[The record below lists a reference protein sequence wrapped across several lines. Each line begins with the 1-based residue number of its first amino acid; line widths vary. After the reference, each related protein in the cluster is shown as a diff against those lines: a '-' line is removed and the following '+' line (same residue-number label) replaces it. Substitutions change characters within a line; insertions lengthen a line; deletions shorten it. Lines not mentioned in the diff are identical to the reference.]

1 MLTDTEN
8 TNQLNNLE
16 SNLQISFKDFT
27 DYILWSSNYAKDS
40 ILKK

>member
-1 MLTDTEN
+1 MPTDTN

-27 DYILWSSNYAKDS
+27 DYIL
-40 ILKK
+40 

>member
-1 MLTDTEN
+1 MPTDTEN

-27 DYILWSSNYAKDS
+27 DYIL
-40 ILKK
+40 